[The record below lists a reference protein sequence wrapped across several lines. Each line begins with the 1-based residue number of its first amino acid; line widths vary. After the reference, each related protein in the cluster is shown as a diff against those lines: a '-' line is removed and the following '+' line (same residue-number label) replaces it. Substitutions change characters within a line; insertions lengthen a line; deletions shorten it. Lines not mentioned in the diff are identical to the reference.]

1 MKPKKYSLLYF
12 HHLCDKYSKWIFPL
26 HEGENVIGSDK
37 NVDIFL
43 YLNETEDKI
52 ESIHCKIIVDEN
64 QSNIDIISLTD
75 NGSVKLDN
83 DDTKQILSPGK
94 NYELKN
100 KSVFYLGENLKFTLV
115 YDTMDEINKFF
126 LGQRLENEYQKWK
139 QLIPYH
145 EGNIKI
151 NLNLQ
156 RKESLNKSNISNAS
170 NNNNIINNSN
180 TNNNINN
187 SLLRSNNK
195 DINRIGFNNFDE
207 VPDDNWLNDNEN
219 SEYKNNLE
227 FSPFKPMNSQN
238 QSQNANL
245 GKFSIDETPKISQDI
260 NNSENNNNINIK
272 DMKDI
277 FQSKEIKIKNEYEDN
292 MNLMNMSNNI
302 SKENYDNNLLLFKK
316 TSSRELLPYKNK
328 YSEEK
333 NLNKDEKTNN
343 MIKELLGEN
352 NLDIIIKNTD
362 FKKIRKFDVLYKKA
376 NKAKIETGNFDIK
389 FTNKTN
395 IFGKK

>member
-139 QLIPYH
+139 QLISYH

-245 GKFSIDETPKISQDI
+245 GKFSIDETPKITQDI
-260 NNSENNNNINIK
+260 NNSENNNINIK